1 MNTEL
6 EQKLVAA
13 YPKNFG
19 NYGKSPMESCMS
31 WGLEC
36 GDGWYEIID
45 DLCFA
50 LNNSRWST
58 YEKGRDGSYIKI
70 TMPRVVFD
78 QIKEKFGTLTI
89 YFHTEY
95 TTHDGDFS
103 ENGSFADP
111 VSAKA
116 SQQLYNEQVEGM
128 IAMAETLS
136 ERTCEICGSKEATQ
150 TKGGWIKTLCKS
162 CTKRE

>member
-1 MNTEL
+1 MTKEL

-13 YPKNFG
+13 YPENFG
-19 NYGKSPMESCMS
+19 NYGKPPMESCMS

-36 GDGWYEIID
+36 GDGWYGIVD
-45 DLCFA
+45 DLCYA

-70 TMPRVVFD
+70 TMPRVVFT

-95 TTHDGDFS
+95 TTHNGDFTDEGPF
-103 ENGSFADP
+103 ENPAA
-111 VSAKA
+111 AKE
-116 SQQLYNEQVEGM
+116 SQKRYNEQAEGM
-128 IAMAETLS
+128 VAMAETLS
-136 ERTCEICGSKEATQ
+136 YRTCEICGSKEATQ
-150 TKGGWIKTLCKS
+150 TNGGWIKTLCKS
-162 CTKRE
+162 CIKD